1 MAVSKAEVLD
11 LADKLQGR
19 VKFYHVGDPHR
30 KLLQVAMA
38 TLRDIA
44 TTKSCL
50 TAESVQNWLQDQ
62 GIKLTKNQLEKMDQN
77 T

>member
-30 KLLQVAMA
+30 RWLETTFG
-38 TLRDIA
+38 TLRTIA
-44 TTKSCL
+44 DTKSCL

-62 GIKLTKNQLEKMDQN
+62 GIKLTKKQLEKMDQN

>member
-30 KLLQVAMA
+30 KLLETTFG
-38 TLRDIA
+38 TLRTIA
-44 TTKSCL
+44 DTTKIPNL
-50 TAESVQNWLQDQ
+50 TDRGSRHLSRHLKWHTSRHLP
-62 GIKLTKNQLEKMDQN
+62 G
-77 T
+77 